1 MYGSWFFIR
10 PNLGY
15 AIFTCFLIGILGG
28 LVFFVWGWINNSYS
42 ISYANSAALHSGIV
56 FGILGLILGLI
67 IGNLK

>member
-15 AIFTCFLIGILGG
+15 AIFTCFLIGILGC

-42 ISYANSAALHSGIV
+42 ISYATSAALHSGIV
-56 FGILGLILGLI
+56 FGILCLILVLI